1 MAKLKKDGQPKQ
13 SGGKRK
19 DSGRKPMDE
28 KDKKRPIYI
37 LVNNAEDEKEVNEL
51 KLKLK
56 R

>member
-13 SGGKRK
+13 SGGNRPG
-19 DSGRKPMDE
+19 SGRHKMDE